1 MEVHETVRRNIKAE
15 KHITWMHSIKK
26 QQEQNQKPA
35 QAEEKASQPQCD
47 RCWQKI
53 ETFGSETKDSLLLTV
68 TA

>member
-1 MEVHETVRRNIKAE
+1 
-15 KHITWMHSIKK
+15 MHSIKK